1 MVRTMYS
8 KYNSSKC
15 LCNQGH
21 KHDSRKEARRCNELH
36 FLQMAHEISGLE
48 VQKKYILIPAQREP
62 SSEVYKRGPKKG
74 QPKEGKVLEK
84 ECAYYADFCYTENGR
99 YIVEDTKGM
108 RTPDYKIKK
117 KLMLYVHGIRITEI

>member
-74 QPKEGKVLEK
+74 QLKEGKVLEK